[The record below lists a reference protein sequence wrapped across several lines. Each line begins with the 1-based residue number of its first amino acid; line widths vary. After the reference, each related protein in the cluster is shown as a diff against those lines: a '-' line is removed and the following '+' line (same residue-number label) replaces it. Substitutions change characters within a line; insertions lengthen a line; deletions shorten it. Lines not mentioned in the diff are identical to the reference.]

1 MQKTWPD
8 ARPVRGKGDVPKA
21 AWRLDKSKLT
31 DHLWTVLA
39 KETAAERDEGRKAL
53 LKELAAIDAALE
65 AHGGGGSGG
74 DGSGG
79 GVPSVGGPGGVSLV
93 DLSLVPK
100 LEHTLVAGRHLAE
113 PPFAP
118 FAGGALSLIHIS
130 APTRPY

>member
-1 MQKTWPD
+1 M
-8 ARPVRGKGDVPKA
+8 
-21 AWRLDKSKLT
+21 
-31 DHLWTVLA
+31 LA

-65 AHGGGGSGG
+65 AHGGGGS

-118 FAGGALSLIHIS
+118 FAGGALARVQRYYSAWKKSKLCFQMNIS
-130 APTRPY
+130 IPWRHCPTGAWLPRTNAIPNI